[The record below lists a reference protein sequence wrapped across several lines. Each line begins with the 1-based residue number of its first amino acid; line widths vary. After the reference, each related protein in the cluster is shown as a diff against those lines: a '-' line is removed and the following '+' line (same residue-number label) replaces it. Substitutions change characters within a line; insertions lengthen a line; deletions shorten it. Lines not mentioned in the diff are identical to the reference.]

1 MGVGWEGTGGKA
13 PQLASTPASCS
24 KQAAQLS
31 PGGCSAR
38 FVPACVWALVISDDR
53 EGGCRVSCCLLVFG
67 AWDGIALWWVVHK
80 NSVSCTTP
88 PENEVQRRIS
98 GVGST

>member
-38 FVPACVWALVISDDR
+38 FVPACVRALV
-53 EGGCRVSCCLLVFG
+53 VSGWIGRMSRFLLSAG
-67 AWDGIALWWVVHK
+67 AWVLG
-80 NSVSCTTP
+80 
-88 PENEVQRRIS
+88 
-98 GVGST
+98 

>member
-1 MGVGWEGTGGKA
+1 MLGGKA

-38 FVPACVWALVISDDR
+38 FVPAGVWALVVSDD
-53 EGGCRVSCCLLVFG
+53 GGNGGRTSCCLLVFG
-67 AWDGIALWWVVHK
+67 SWDDIDEDGMGLH
-80 NSVSCTTP
+80 
-88 PENEVQRRIS
+88 S
-98 GVGST
+98 GG